1 MFKLVVAG
9 SRSFADFDR
18 LSADLDYLLSKKS
31 PDEVEIVSGGAA
43 GADALAERY
52 ARSRG
57 LAFRAFPA
65 DWRRWGKLAGPIRNR
80 QMADYGSA
88 VVVYWDG
95 RSRGSADMIS
105 SGFRRRAS
113 RRRPPLLTSS
123 FLPSAALCAVRV
135 CRAAAGDMV
144 QIPPPTIRANV
155 IEFALTSHPAE
166 VIAAVRRAFVLQ
178 NHQG

>member
-1 MFKLVVAG
+1 MFKLIVAG

-52 ARSRG
+52 ARARG

-65 DWRRWGKLAGPIRNR
+65 DWRRWGKFAGPIRNR

-88 VVVYWDG
+88 AVVYWDG

-105 SGFRRRAS
+105 SA
-113 RRRPPLLTSS
+113 
-123 FLPSAALCAVRV
+123 SAAGLRV
-135 CRAAAGDMV
+135 V
-144 QIPPPTIRANV
+144 
-155 IEFALTSHPAE
+155 
-166 VIAAVRRAFVLQ
+166 VRRF
-178 NHQG
+178 

>member
-31 PDEVEIVSGGAA
+31 PDEVEIVSGGAS

-105 SGFRRRAS
+105 SA
-113 RRRPPLLTSS
+113 
-123 FLPSAALCAVRV
+123 SAAGLRV
-135 CRAAAGDMV
+135 V
-144 QIPPPTIRANV
+144 
-155 IEFALTSHPAE
+155 
-166 VIAAVRRAFVLQ
+166 VRRF
-178 NHQG
+178 

>member
-1 MFKLVVAG
+1 MFKLIVAG
-9 SRSFADFDR
+9 SRSFSDFDR
-18 LSADLDYLLSKKS
+18 LAADLDRLLVRRF
-31 PDEVEIVSGGAA
+31 PDVEIVSGGAS

-95 RSRGSADMIS
+95 RSRGTADMIS
-105 SGFRRRAS
+105 SA
-113 RRRPPLLTSS
+113 
-123 FLPSAALCAVRV
+123 SAAGLRV
-135 CRAAAGDMV
+135 V
-144 QIPPPTIRANV
+144 
-155 IEFALTSHPAE
+155 
-166 VIAAVRRAFVLQ
+166 VRRF
-178 NHQG
+178 

>member
-31 PDEVEIVSGGAA
+31 PDDVEIVSGGAV

-105 SGFRRRAS
+105 SA
-113 RRRPPLLTSS
+113 
-123 FLPSAALCAVRV
+123 SAAGLRV
-135 CRAAAGDMV
+135 V
-144 QIPPPTIRANV
+144 
-155 IEFALTSHPAE
+155 
-166 VIAAVRRAFVLQ
+166 VRRV
-178 NHQG
+178 

>member
-9 SRSFADFDR
+9 SRSFSDFDR
-18 LSADLDYLLSKKS
+18 LAADLDRLLVRRFL
-31 PDEVEIVSGGAA
+31 DVEIVSGGAA

-105 SGFRRRAS
+105 SA
-113 RRRPPLLTSS
+113 
-123 FLPSAALCAVRV
+123 SAAGLRV
-135 CRAAAGDMV
+135 V
-144 QIPPPTIRANV
+144 
-155 IEFALTSHPAE
+155 
-166 VIAAVRRAFVLQ
+166 VRRF
-178 NHQG
+178 

>member
-9 SRSFADFDR
+9 SRSFADFNR

-43 GADALAERY
+43 GADALAELY

-57 LAFRAFPA
+57 LAFRVFPA

-88 VVVYWDG
+88 AVVYWDG

-105 SGFRRRAS
+105 SA
-113 RRRPPLLTSS
+113 
-123 FLPSAALCAVRV
+123 SAAGLRV
-135 CRAAAGDMV
+135 V
-144 QIPPPTIRANV
+144 
-155 IEFALTSHPAE
+155 
-166 VIAAVRRAFVLQ
+166 VRRF
-178 NHQG
+178 

>member
-1 MFKLVVAG
+1 MVFFCSGTANSWWRPSACGRLHQLKAWGAFRLFKLVVAG

-18 LSADLDYLLSKKS
+18 LSADLDYLLSQKS
-31 PDEVEIVSGGAA
+31 PDDVEIVSGGAA

-105 SGFRRRAS
+105 SA
-113 RRRPPLLTSS
+113 
-123 FLPSAALCAVRV
+123 SAAGLRV
-135 CRAAAGDMV
+135 V
-144 QIPPPTIRANV
+144 
-155 IEFALTSHPAE
+155 
-166 VIAAVRRAFVLQ
+166 VRRV
-178 NHQG
+178 